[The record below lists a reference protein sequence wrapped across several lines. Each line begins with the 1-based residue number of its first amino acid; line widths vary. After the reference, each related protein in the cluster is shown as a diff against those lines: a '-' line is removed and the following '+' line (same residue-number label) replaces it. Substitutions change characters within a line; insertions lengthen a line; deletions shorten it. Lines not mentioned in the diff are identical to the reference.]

1 MIYSMQLMIGKGVV
15 GVQSRTKGM
24 LCLIASAFC
33 FAWMNAF
40 VRLAGDLPFIQKS
53 FFRNLVA
60 LLFAVSM
67 LLKEHGSFRP
77 QRIYAIFAG
86 TRNIWN
92 YGDFV

>member
-1 MIYSMQLMIGKGVV
+1 MSVWRANMIYSMQLMIGKGVV

-60 LLFAVSM
+60 LLFCM
-67 LLKEHGSFRP
+67 
-77 QRIYAIFAG
+77 I
-86 TRNIWN
+86 
-92 YGDFV
+92 